1 MKLQLSHLN
10 IYITLASNLLVHT
23 YIVFLILCSVCKFKF
38 IYYQIILIKITFYCM
53 RYHLTFQSL
62 HLGKLKLFVLFTNSI
77 RRIYVYLKLSLL
89 ATLISSTV
97 YLLMVVLLYF
107 DETQNVN
114 VNMLISARRLTRTA
128 QND

>member
-10 IYITLASNLLVHT
+10 IYIILAINLLVHT
-23 YIVFLILCSVCKFKF
+23 YIVFLILCSVCKF

>member
-1 MKLQLSHLN
+1 MKCKNSKKKVFLQQVFHEITTHLN
-10 IYITLASNLLVHT
+10 IYIILAINLLVHT
-23 YIVFLILCSVCKFKF
+23 YIVFLILCSACKF

-89 ATLISSTV
+89 ATLISSIYYMILSV
-97 YLLMVVLLYF
+97 GIY
-107 DETQNVN
+107 
-114 VNMLISARRLTRTA
+114 
-128 QND
+128 

>member
-1 MKLQLSHLN
+1 MYNMKCKNSKNNCSCSRFFMKLQHSHLN
-10 IYITLASNLLVHT
+10 IYIILAINLLVHT
-23 YIVFLILCSVCKFKF
+23 YIVFLILCSVCKF

-89 ATLISSTV
+89 ATLISSIYYMIILV
-97 YLLMVVLLYF
+97 GIY
-107 DETQNVN
+107 
-114 VNMLISARRLTRTA
+114 
-128 QND
+128 

>member
-1 MKLQLSHLN
+1 MKKSKKKLFLQQVFHEITTHLN
-10 IYITLASNLLVHT
+10 IYIILAINLLVHT
-23 YIVFLILCSVCKFKF
+23 YIVFLILCSACKF

-89 ATLISSTV
+89 ATLISSIYYMILSV
-97 YLLMVVLLYF
+97 GIY
-107 DETQNVN
+107 
-114 VNMLISARRLTRTA
+114 
-128 QND
+128 

>member
-1 MKLQLSHLN
+1 MKCKNSKKNCSCSRFFMKLQHSHLN
-10 IYITLASNLLVHT
+10 IYIILAINLLVHT

-38 IYYQIILIKITFYCM
+38 IYYQIILKKITFYCM

-89 ATLISSTV
+89 ATLISSIYYMIILV
-97 YLLMVVLLYF
+97 GIY
-107 DETQNVN
+107 
-114 VNMLISARRLTRTA
+114 
-128 QND
+128 